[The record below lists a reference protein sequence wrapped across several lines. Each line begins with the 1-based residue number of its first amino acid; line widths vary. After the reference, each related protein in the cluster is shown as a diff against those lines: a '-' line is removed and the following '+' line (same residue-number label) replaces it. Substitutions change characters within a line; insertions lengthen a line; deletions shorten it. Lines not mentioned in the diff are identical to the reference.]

1 MGTFAAQGSRR
12 LREDDMNT
20 PHRPLRTTIIL
31 GGLGGLAV
39 LLTSLPGIPMGF
51 RPWLSFG
58 LVWGL
63 TAVYALML
71 VRWSGRGLTDII
83 FPLLVLGGVGA
94 VLPRAGVVFI
104 LTLAILSWV
113 RSGICYP
120 CSGFQ
125 ALFREGLLCGG
136 GGLVLALWGPSTPLF
151 WALGIWLFSLVQA
164 LFFVL
169 FEPGRQSAVRP
180 PADPFEQA
188 RRRIEELLD
197 G

>member
-1 MGTFAAQGSRR
+1 
-12 LREDDMNT
+12 MNT
-20 PHRPLRTTIIL
+20 PHRPIRTTIIL
-31 GGLGGLAV
+31 GGLGGLAF

-71 VRWSGRGLTDII
+71 ARWSGHGLADII
-83 FPLLVLGGVGA
+83 FPLLVLGGLGA
-94 VLPRAGVVFI
+94 ALPRAGVVFG
-104 LTLAILSWV
+104 LALAILSWI
-113 RSGICYP
+113 RSGICYSR
-120 CSGFQ
+120 SGFQ
-125 ALFREGLLCGG
+125 ALFREGFLCGG
-136 GGLVLALWGPSTPLF
+136 GGLVLALWGLSAPLS

-169 FEPGRQSAVRP
+169 FESGPRLPAGP

-188 RRRIEELLD
+188 RRRIEELLE

>member
-1 MGTFAAQGSRR
+1 MKPS
-12 LREDDMNT
+12 
-20 PHRPLRTTIIL
+20 HRPVRTTIIL
-31 GGLGGLAV
+31 GALGGLAF
-39 LLTSLPGIPMGF
+39 LLASLPGIPGGF

-58 LVWGL
+58 IVWGL

-71 VRWSGRGLTDII
+71 VRWSSRSLAEIV
-83 FPLLVLGGVGA
+83 FPLLVLGAVGA
-94 VLPRAGVVFI
+94 ALPRAGVVFV
-104 LTLAILSWV
+104 LTLAILSWI

-120 CSGFQ
+120 RSGFQ
-125 ALFREGLLCGG
+125 VLFREGLLGGG
-136 GGLVLALWGPSTPLF
+136 GGLVLAVWGLSGPFS

-169 FEPGRQSAVRP
+169 FEPGRQSAGRP

-188 RRRIEELLD
+188 RRRIEELLE

>member
-1 MGTFAAQGSRR
+1 
-12 LREDDMNT
+12 MN
-20 PHRPLRTTIIL
+20 PSHRPVRTTIVL
-31 GGLGGLAV
+31 GGLGGLAF
-39 LLTSLPGIPMGF
+39 LLAGVIGAYGMLGPLIGFGI
-51 RPWLSFG
+51 
-58 LVWGL
+58 VWCL
-63 TAVYALML
+63 MTVYALML
-71 VRWSGRGLTDII
+71 ARWSGRGLTAII
-83 FPLLVLGGVGA
+83 FPLLVLGGIGVA
-94 VLPRAGVVFI
+94 LPRASVVFG
-104 LTLAILSWV
+104 LALAILSWV

-136 GGLVLALWGPSTPLF
+136 GGLVLAIWGPSTPLS

-169 FEPGRQSAVRP
+169 FEPERQSAVRP

-188 RRRIEELLD
+188 RRRIEELLE

>member
-1 MGTFAAQGSRR
+1 
-12 LREDDMNT
+12 MNT
-20 PHRPLRTTIIL
+20 PHRPIRTTIIL
-31 GGLGGLAV
+31 GGLGGLAF
-39 LLTSLPGIPMGF
+39 LLTSLLGIPMGF

-63 TAVYALML
+63 TAIYALL
-71 VRWSGRGLTDII
+71 LARWSGRGLTEIV

-94 VLPRAGVVFI
+94 ALPRAGEVFG
-104 LTLAILSWV
+104 LALAILSWI

-120 CSGFQ
+120 RSGFQ
-125 ALFREGLLCGG
+125 VLFREGFLCGG
-136 GGLVLALWGPSTPLF
+136 GGLVLALWGLSAPLS

-169 FEPGRQSAVRP
+169 FEPGWQSAARS

-188 RRRIEELLD
+188 RRRIEELL
-197 G
+197 GG